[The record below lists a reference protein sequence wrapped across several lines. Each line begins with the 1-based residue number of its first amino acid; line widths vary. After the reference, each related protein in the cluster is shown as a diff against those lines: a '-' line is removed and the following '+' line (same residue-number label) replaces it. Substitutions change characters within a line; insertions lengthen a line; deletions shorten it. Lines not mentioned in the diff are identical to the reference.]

1 MCQYRAFGYRLGV
14 HKIGVPLCQKLSKK
28 SILFF
33 ETPFLHEKTEEKK
46 VKKKDLKKVLVFT
59 VFRPFRSH
67 VVFSHQ
73 IFKYMGIS

>member
-33 ETPFLHEKTEEKK
+33 ETPFLTKKTEEKK
-46 VKKKDLKKVLVFT
+46 VKKKD
-59 VFRPFRSH
+59 
-67 VVFSHQ
+67 
-73 IFKYMGIS
+73 